1 MKKVLVSGIIAT
13 TIAITSFASFA
24 IATENKK
31 PTEFKPFVSI
41 TSEQHDILKGKIKTD
56 LDEMLAAGEI
66 TQEQYDSLTQRIEKG
81 APRKMGGGRF
91 GKEGLGKGHG
101 NFKKIE
107 MTEEQKT
114 EMKAKVKENLKARL
128 DEGKITQ
135 EEYDAQLAKI
145 ENGEFT
151 PGFGKGPQK
160 FERPEMTEEQK
171 AEFKTKAKENLK
183 ARLDE
188 GKITQ
193 EQYDDQLAKIESG
206 EFGPGFGRGNL
217 SCYPGRTE
225 VSFRSGAGCQTGR
238 SLWF

>member
-13 TIAITSFASFA
+13 TIALTSFASFA
-24 IATENKK
+24 ITTENKK
-31 PTEFKPFVSI
+31 TTEFKPFVSI

-107 MTEEQKT
+107 MTEEQKAEFKT
-114 EMKAKVKENLKARL
+114 KAKENLKARL

-145 ENGEFT
+145 ENGEFI
-151 PGFGKGPQK
+151 PGFGRGNFGKGPQK
-160 FERPEMTEEQK
+160 FEKPEMSDEQK
-171 AEFKTKAKENLK
+171 AEMKANAKEMLK
-183 ARLDE
+183 ARLGE
-188 GKITQ
+188 GKANKDK
-193 EQYDDQLAKIESG
+193 EKAKD
-206 EFGPGFGRGNL
+206 
-217 SCYPGRTE
+217 
-225 VSFRSGAGCQTGR
+225 AKKD
-238 SLWF
+238 